1 MRNKHKKQKRRQS
14 PRPIVSTVLE
24 PLLTTA
30 EVARQLRCSAS
41 LINKLRT
48 HGRGPR
54 FVYIER
60 RVRYRPSDIATYIEE
75 QLRDST
81 AADAPPPVRGRKGLH
96 MSGA

>member
-1 MRNKHKKQKRRQS
+1 MTIRNKQKKRK
-14 PRPIVSTVLE
+14 PPLSTKAAVLE

-30 EVARQLRCSAS
+30 EVAGQLRCSVS

-75 QLRDST
+75 QLREST
-81 AADAPPPVRGRKGLH
+81 AADAPPP
-96 MSGA
+96 A